1 MALQFVIG
9 PASKDHEQAMIQQI
23 KANLADPKAQV
34 FYLVPNHVKFEAEV
48 SLLKGLKTGTIAAQ
62 NRVQTFSFT
71 RMAWYFLRESPIFA
85 QPRLDTA
92 SNAMLVARLLHENR
106 DQLRLFGGL
115 ANAIGFT
122 TKLAS
127 QLTELLNGRI
137 DAKTLQK
144 ACDNLPGNDRHR
156 AKLQDLVIMLDAYE
170 QAVGPFA
177 TNASLLAALSQ
188 ALQRHDLS
196 HTYFYLDHFNDLA
209 ASEQNLVETLMQQ
222 AAQVTV
228 ALTLDDLEPAH
239 TPDLF
244 LPAKRLYQRLD
255 AAAQR
260 LDVAVLPAIV
270 APDRTLSKGM
280 HAVEQFFV
288 ADTKLEPIKF
298 SQVVPNVTLAKA
310 DSPYTELREVA
321 KQINIAVH
329 HGARYRDFLVM
340 ARHLDPYADVID
352 PIFAEYQLPVFVDH
366 EHPMQHHPVVALLE
380 SLFEI
385 QRHHYQYGDV
395 IRLLRTELLIPKD
408 MSPQAFRAAVDVCD
422 NHLLRTGISGSYWT
436 KNQDWQYLRRRTSD
450 DGVDLDPEKSEQL
463 NIVRRLIQANVPRLF
478 KALNLAETGL
488 QAATTLYQ
496 WLIDM
501 GVVDQL
507 NAWRQ
512 ADIDAGN
519 LQASQ
524 AGEQAWATFVKLLDD
539 YVAILGET
547 PWDLEQFVEIL
558 NAGFAS
564 ATYTQ
569 IPSTL
574 DQVVVSET
582 ALTRLNKFK
591 HVFVIGATAAVMPD
605 QVSDSGLLSAE
616 DRVAIQ
622 SLLPDT
628 AWLAVNG
635 PQVALGDPFI
645 NYAGMLAGD
654 TELTMSYPGFG
665 DSENHASPYYTHMLE
680 ALKLT
685 EQTWGQPTPDAA
697 PNGGTPRS
705 LLSDY
710 VAVAQ
715 KAREQKRQQLPVAWQ
730 QVYTQLM
737 QTSWQPLTVRLTS
750 SLTYTND
757 VGKLSSELAQKLYG
771 EHLFVSVSQLETYY
785 RNPFEYF
792 LRYGLRLRVRPEF
805 AMTPADT
812 GSLDHATLDQVF
824 KKLAE
829 QNLRLGDLDAQ
840 QLRDLVS
847 DVVDSLVA
855 QPGLEILTTSLQGDY
870 AKRRIQSILVAVL
883 TAIRQQQMASR
894 FAPQKTELPF
904 GGGDQKQQLA
914 PIVLPIGNQR
924 QVSVRGKID
933 RLDTV
938 TLNGDEYFL
947 VIDYKS
953 SKHVFTPLEAYY
965 GVAMQMLTYIDA
977 VENDLD
983 EKGVANKP
991 AGALYMHMHK
1001 KPVAYDQNPDKL
1013 QIAHQKAYKLQG
1025 LLVLPDD
1032 QDQALNLAK
1041 QFDAGLADA
1050 GFTSNI
1056 VQIGTKKNGEFSA
1069 RTHAISQDALALYLN
1084 HNRQSIIHAAQQILA
1099 GNIALAPL
1107 QFKSEATVIT
1117 QSDYQAIMLFDPATE
1132 HDRYHHVDSLDVPTI
1147 MANMRKEAEDHA

>member
-9 PASKDHEQAMIQQI
+9 PASKDHAQAMSRQI

-48 SLLKGLKTGTIAAQ
+48 SLLKSLKTGTIAAQ

-137 DAKTLQK
+137 DAQILQQ
-144 ACDNLPGNDRHR
+144 ACDDLPGNDRHR

-170 QAVGPFA
+170 KAIGPFA

-188 ALQRHDLS
+188 ELQTRDLS

-209 ASEQNLVETLMQQ
+209 ASELNLVETLMQQ

-228 ALTLDDLEPAH
+228 ALTLDDLEPAQ

-244 LPAKRLYQRLD
+244 LPAKRLYQRLIS
-255 AAAQR
+255 AAKR
-260 LDVAVLPAIV
+260 LDVPVLPAIT
-270 APDRTLSKGM
+270 AADRPLSVGM
-280 HAVEQFFV
+280 QAVEQFFI
-288 ADTKLEPIKF
+288 ANTKLDPIKF
-298 SQVVPNVTLAKA
+298 SQPVPDVTLAKA
-310 DSPYTELREVA
+310 DSPYTELRHVA
-321 KQINIAVH
+321 ETINIAVH
-329 HGARYRDFLVM
+329 HGARYRDFLVI

-366 EHPMQHHPVVALLE
+366 EHPMQHHPLVALLE
-380 SLFEI
+380 SLFAI
-385 QRHHYQYGDV
+385 QRHHYQYADV

-408 MSPQAFRAAVDVCD
+408 MTPKDFRAAVDVCD

-436 KNQDWQYLRRRTSD
+436 KDQDWQYLRRRASD
-450 DGVDLDPEKSEQL
+450 DGIDLDPEKAVQI
-463 NIVRRLIQANVPRLF
+463 NVVRRLIQAHVPVLF
-478 KALNLAETGL
+478 KQLKEAETGQ
-488 QAATTLYQ
+488 QAATILYQ

-501 GVVDQL
+501 GVVAQL
-507 NAWRQ
+507 SAWRQ

-524 AGEQAWATFVKLLDD
+524 AGEQAWATLVKLLDD
-539 YVAILGET
+539 YVAILGQT
-547 PWDLEQFVEIL
+547 PWDLDQFVEIL
-558 NAGFAS
+558 NAGFES

-605 QVSDSGLLSAE
+605 QVADAGLLSAE
-616 DRVAIQ
+616 DRVALQ
-622 SLLPDT
+622 PRLPET
-628 AWLAVNG
+628 AWLAING

-645 NYAGMLAGD
+645 NYMGMLAGD
-654 TELTMSYPGFG
+654 TALTMSYPGFG
-665 DSENHASPYYTHMLE
+665 DSENHASPYYSQML
-680 ALKLT
+680 AAMNLT
-685 EQTWGQPTPDAA
+685 EVTWGQPTPEVA
-697 PNGGTPRS
+697 PQGGTPRS

-715 KAREQKRQQLPVAWQ
+715 KAREQKRPNLPAAWQ
-730 QVYTQLM
+730 QVYPQVR
-737 QTSWQPLTVRLTS
+737 QTPWATLAARLAG

-757 VGKLSSELAQKLYG
+757 VGALDPDLAKKLYG

-785 RNPFEYF
+785 RNPYEYF

-812 GSLDHATLDQVF
+812 GSLDHATLDLVF
-824 KKLAE
+824 KRLAE
-829 QNLRLGDLDAQ
+829 QQLRLGDLDAQ
-840 QLRDLVS
+840 QLRDLVGE
-847 DVVDSLVA
+847 VVDDLVA

-883 TAIRQQQMASR
+883 SAIRQQQMAGR
-894 FAPQKTELPF
+894 FATQKTELPF
-904 GGGDQKQQLA
+904 GGGDRAQQLA
-914 PIVLPIGNQR
+914 PIVLPIGDHR

-938 TLNGDEYFL
+938 NLNGDEYFL

-983 EKGVANKP
+983 QKGIANKP

-1001 KPVAYDQNPDKL
+1001 KPVPYQPDPDA
-1013 QIAHQKAYKLQG
+1013 IHEAHEKAYKLQG

-1032 QDQALNLAK
+1032 QDQALTLAE
-1041 QFDAGLADA
+1041 QFDAGLANA

-1069 RTHAISQDALALYLN
+1069 RTQAISQAALALYLR
-1084 HNRQSIIHAAQQILA
+1084 HNRRAIIQAAQQILA

-1132 HDRYHHVDSLDVPTI
+1132 HDRYHHVATLDIETI
-1147 MANMRKEAEDHA
+1147 MQNLRKEAQDHA

>member
-1 MALQFVIG
+1 
-9 PASKDHEQAMIQQI
+9 
-23 KANLADPKAQV
+23 
-34 FYLVPNHVKFEAEV
+34 
-48 SLLKGLKTGTIAAQ
+48 
-62 NRVQTFSFT
+62 
-71 RMAWYFLRESPIFA
+71 
-85 QPRLDTA
+85 
-92 SNAMLVARLLHENR
+92 
-106 DQLRLFGGL
+106 
-115 ANAIGFT
+115 
-122 TKLAS
+122 
-127 QLTELLNGRI
+127 
-137 DAKTLQK
+137 
-144 ACDNLPGNDRHR
+144 
-156 AKLQDLVIMLDAYE
+156 
-170 QAVGPFA
+170 
-177 TNASLLAALSQ
+177 
-188 ALQRHDLS
+188 
-196 HTYFYLDHFNDLA
+196 
-209 ASEQNLVETLMQQ
+209 MQQ

-635 PQVALGDPFI
+635 
-645 NYAGMLAGD
+645 
-654 TELTMSYPGFG
+654 
-665 DSENHASPYYTHMLE
+665 
-680 ALKLT
+680 LKCLR
-685 EQTWGQPTPDAA
+685 
-697 PNGGTPRS
+697 RS
-705 LLSDY
+705 L
-710 VAVAQ
+710 
-715 KAREQKRQQLPVAWQ
+715 
-730 QVYTQLM
+730 
-737 QTSWQPLTVRLTS
+737 
-750 SLTYTND
+750 
-757 VGKLSSELAQKLYG
+757 
-771 EHLFVSVSQLETYY
+771 H
-785 RNPFEYF
+785 
-792 LRYGLRLRVRPEF
+792 
-805 AMTPADT
+805 
-812 GSLDHATLDQVF
+812 
-824 KKLAE
+824 
-829 QNLRLGDLDAQ
+829 
-840 QLRDLVS
+840 
-847 DVVDSLVA
+847 
-855 QPGLEILTTSLQGDY
+855 
-870 AKRRIQSILVAVL
+870 
-883 TAIRQQQMASR
+883 
-894 FAPQKTELPF
+894 
-904 GGGDQKQQLA
+904 
-914 PIVLPIGNQR
+914 
-924 QVSVRGKID
+924 
-933 RLDTV
+933 
-938 TLNGDEYFL
+938 
-947 VIDYKS
+947 
-953 SKHVFTPLEAYY
+953 
-965 GVAMQMLTYIDA
+965 
-977 VENDLD
+977 
-983 EKGVANKP
+983 
-991 AGALYMHMHK
+991 
-1001 KPVAYDQNPDKL
+1001 
-1013 QIAHQKAYKLQG
+1013 
-1025 LLVLPDD
+1025 
-1032 QDQALNLAK
+1032 
-1041 QFDAGLADA
+1041 
-1050 GFTSNI
+1050 
-1056 VQIGTKKNGEFSA
+1056 
-1069 RTHAISQDALALYLN
+1069 
-1084 HNRQSIIHAAQQILA
+1084 
-1099 GNIALAPL
+1099 
-1107 QFKSEATVIT
+1107 
-1117 QSDYQAIMLFDPATE
+1117 
-1132 HDRYHHVDSLDVPTI
+1132 
-1147 MANMRKEAEDHA
+1147 